1 MEFQNFKVTIDN
13 KLIVR
18 DFNYSLSDGT
28 TLVIIG
34 RNGCGKSTLAHA
46 IMGRDD
52 IDVEGKLMLD
62 QENILELETFERAR
76 KGLFVSWQT
85 PPELAGVTAFGLI
98 RDVKKVSGKDMGK
111 ELSRYKELLQEVELP
126 NDWAQRQVNV
136 GGSGGERKRAELVN
150 LSSINPN
157 IAILDEIDTG
167 LDTNGLKMVSEI
179 INKRRENGK
188 INLVITHNKNL
199 LEHLHMDGG
208 FVFQNQLLLN
218 ITPQEVKDTLEH
230 GYN

>member
-150 LSSINPN
+150 LSSINP
-157 IAILDEIDTG
+157 
-167 LDTNGLKMVSEI
+167 VSY
-179 INKRRENGK
+179 
-188 INLVITHNKNL
+188 THL
-199 LEHLHMDGG
+199 RAHE
-208 FVFQNQLLLN
+208 
-218 ITPQEVKDTLEH
+218 T
-230 GYN
+230 